1 MSEVKETIFEH
12 DTHTVATTGNTL
24 TVFVVLVLFAVIALA
39 VGFSQN
45 LGPWKVAASLVVAGA
60 QALVLSVFFMD
71 LKQADKLTW
80 MCAGASVFWVAIMFT
95 FTLTDYIT
103 RHLAAF

>member
-1 MSEVKETIFEH
+1 MSEVKETIHEH
-12 DTHTVATTGNTL
+12 DTHTVASTGSTL
-24 TVFVVLVLFAVIALA
+24 TVFVVLVLLSVVAIS
-39 VGFSQN
+39 VGFSD
-45 LGPWKVAASLVVAGA
+45 LGPWKVAASLAVAGV
-60 QALVLSVFFMD
+60 QALVLTVFFMD

-80 MCAGASVFWVAIMFT
+80 LCAGASVFWVAIMFT

>member
-1 MSEVKETIFEH
+1 MSEPRETIHEH
-12 DTHTVATTGNTL
+12 DTHVVASTGNTL
-24 TVFVVLVLFAVIALA
+24 TVFVVLALLAVVALA
-39 VGFSQN
+39 VGFSN
-45 LGPWKVAASLVVAGA
+45 LGPWKVAASLAVAGV
-60 QALVLSVFFMD
+60 QAGVLSVFFMD

-80 MCAGASVFWVAIMFT
+80 LCAGASVFWVAILFT

>member
-1 MSEVKETIFEH
+1 MSEAKETIFEH
-12 DTHTVATTGNTL
+12 DTHTVASTGSTL
-24 TVFVVLVLFAVIALA
+24 TVFVVLVLLAIVAIA
-39 VGFSQN
+39 VGFSD
-45 LGPWKVAASLVVAGA
+45 LGPWKVAASLLVAGV

-95 FTLTDYIT
+95 FTLTDYVT